1 MHEKNADDPI
11 ESALHDAFGDS
22 GASASQLPE
31 RVRGAVR
38 VRRAQRRRRQLGGAS
53 TLIVVVASAAVLW
66 TTQMNTPV
74 GSPAARAPNEGPII
88 VRVGGCGDATMI
100 GLMRCNR
107 RYVELGQGEIILSED
122 WDLGWV
128 GSAPALE
135 PGDM

>member
-11 ESALHDAFGDS
+11 ESALHDALGDR

-31 RVRGAVR
+31 RVRSAVS

-53 TLIVVVASAAVLW
+53 ALVVVVASAAGLW

-74 GSPAARAPNEGPII
+74 GSPVARAPIEGPII
-88 VRVGGCGDATMI
+88 VRAGGCGDATMI

-107 RYVELGQGEIILSED
+107 RYVELGQGEILLSDD
-122 WDLGWV
+122 WDLSWV

-135 PGDM
+135 LGDM